1 MFQPSKVVQDFF
13 HQYVLTCSSSDIYS
27 DTLPDT
33 CSGVRGDILSG
44 VQSGSLSDI
53 LSGIVSDNIW
63 HILTD
68 IIILIYIY
76 IHIPWQSLACALTFH
91 VAYSDPQKHRP
102 SVSDPCSHHTC
113 KSTLVRTFLCFTRQ
127 CTTCCRHEMFP
138 LAPWCENWHG
148 HSSVTEK
155 FAN

>member
-13 HQYVLTCSSSDIYS
+13 HQYVLTCSSSDRYS

-44 VQSGSLSDI
+44 VRSGSLSDI

-76 IHIPWQSLACALTFH
+76 IYIYPGNLWHVLWHFMWHIRIRRNTDPPSATPAATIPVKTRWFAHFYVSHANARLVAVMKCFH
-91 VAYSDPQKHRP
+91 LRHDVKTDMDIRP
-102 SVSDPCSHHTC
+102 
-113 KSTLVRTFLCFTRQ
+113 
-127 CTTCCRHEMFP
+127 
-138 LAPWCENWHG
+138 
-148 HSSVTEK
+148 
-155 FAN
+155 